1 MIRLEKWSMIFD
13 IRALLVVGKQTGCLA
28 GVVYGHPKFEDGE
41 EIVTSYIVDLDVRKG
56 RAKTYSGSEY
66 VLGRPHPDWVE
77 WLKENEFTDTLEYL
91 EESEGRLMN

>member
-28 GVVYGHPKFEDGE
+28 GFVYGHPKFEDGE
-41 EIVTSYIVDLDVRKG
+41 EIVTSYIVDLDVRNG

-66 VLGRPHPDWVE
+66 VLGRPHPDWVK
-77 WLKENEFTDTLEYL
+77 WLEKNDFKETLEDL
-91 EESEGRLMN
+91 KESEGRLMN